1 MLCMRVT
8 ALQATGHQT
17 ENYIVCSRF
26 VTACLKHEHISIFT
40 LICHQLSTAA
50 TSKCATW
57 FKKIACLLYFPQLGQ
72 HTLQQSIMASNVT
85 WQVLQASPEAMK
97 QAKLCCWLRQ
107 QSGSKQCLKAKHSQL
122 VIIHW
127 LDCDQLDNSPCW
139 PFPDGS
145 ITQLGIIIQRSSYSS
160 GTTFGHSSAITLWS
174 GNFSIML
181 SGKEQSFKRFIA
193 GVTRVHDWLKSRLS
207 ATLY

>member
-1 MLCMRVT
+1 MLCMCVT

-17 ENYIVCSRF
+17 ENYIVCPWS
-26 VTACLKHEHISIFT
+26 VTACLKHEYISIFT
-40 LICHQLSTAA
+40 FRCHQLSTAA

-57 FKKIACLLYFPQLGQ
+57 LKKIACLLYFPQLGQ

-85 WQVLQASPEAMK
+85 CRSLQASPEAMK

-139 PFPDGS
+139 LFPDGS
-145 ITQLGIIIQRSSYSS
+145 STQLGIIIQWSRYSGES
-160 GTTFGHSSAITLWS
+160 FGHSSAITLWS
-174 GNFSIML
+174 GNFSIL
-181 SGKEQSFKRFIA
+181 AQWQRAIFLKVYSRSYQSTWLAKEQ
-193 GVTRVHDWLKSRLS
+193 T
-207 ATLY
+207 